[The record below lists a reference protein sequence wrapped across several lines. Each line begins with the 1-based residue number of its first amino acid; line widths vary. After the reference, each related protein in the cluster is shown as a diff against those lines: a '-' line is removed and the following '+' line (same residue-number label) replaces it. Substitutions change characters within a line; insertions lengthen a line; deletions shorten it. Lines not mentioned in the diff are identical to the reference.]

1 MLNSIISLNS
11 TEERKNNKNYKY
23 SKQIMKSLSIIIFFI
38 LFLFI
43 KKNVDEKKIN
53 NNKSPLFPLEFKCS
67 KNENLKSLF
76 FEIKTESYINLTD
89 YNTSYSKNLISS
101 IFGQNF
107 SFYGIHN
114 CAREKTLVKLGFS
127 KKREMGVYNLYTIPI
142 GYNNWKKNI
151 PKYIVSDYQ
160 KINRYLNYEEY
171 TTKSGLYSNYKE
183 MKNKFPFD
191 YNYMAETDLYPE
203 DKEEI
208 ILKFQNYTIENNLDN
223 LWLLKPK
230 GGAFGRGISILKNF
244 GDINEKYV
252 ISKFYNNPHLIRGSK
267 YDIRFHGLITG
278 VKPMKLYLYK
288 EGFARISSVK
298 YNFSNFNDKFS
309 FITNVAFQKKS
320 NKYKYPKTEEEI
332 KDSNL

>member
-107 SFYGIHN
+107 SFYGIPN
-114 CAREKTLVKLGFS
+114 FVREKSLVKLGFS
-127 KKREMGVYNLYTIPI
+127 QKREMGVYNLYTIPI
-142 GYNNWKKNI
+142 GNNYWKKNI

-288 EGFARISSVK
+288 EGFVRISSVK
-298 YNFSNFNDKFS
+298 
-309 FITNVAFQKKS
+309 
-320 NKYKYPKTEEEI
+320 
-332 KDSNL
+332 